1 MADKAFDQAVDR
13 LETGM
18 NTADHQHLI
27 NELDTLLAQIATL
40 LQRFEAT
47 GCNATLKADYIAL
60 HELQARALKQRQE
73 HACAMAGDPQR
84 TIPATRR
91 EGLH

>member
-1 MADKAFDQAVDR
+1 MD
-13 LETGM
+13 T
-18 NTADHQHLI
+18 TDHQHLI
-27 NELDTLLAQIATL
+27 DELDTLLDQIAML
-40 LQRFEAT
+40 LQHLEAT
-47 GCNATLKADYIAL
+47 GCNAPLKADYIAL

-84 TIPATRR
+84 TTPATRR

>member
-1 MADKAFDQAVDR
+1 
-13 LETGM
+13 M
-18 NTADHQHLI
+18 NASDHQPLI
-27 NELDTLLAQIATL
+27 DELDTLLAQIATL

-73 HACAMAGDPQR
+73 HVHAMGDERSQGVLA
-84 TIPATRR
+84 TI

>member
-1 MADKAFDQAVDR
+1 MAPDAGR
-13 LETGM
+13 LDTRM
-18 NTADHQHLI
+18 DTTDHQHLI
-27 NELDTLLAQIATL
+27 DELDTLLDQIAML

-47 GCNATLKADYIAL
+47 GCNAPLKADYIAL

-84 TIPATRR
+84 TTPATRR